1 MKKLRK
7 NKMRKFFTYNNDTL
21 EHKKINLWSVLLFLL
36 LLTSTVS
43 IISYYVGRVQ
53 NIKNLTFYEK
63 ELIIVDLNKRDKFS
77 EEKLIQMLKDLNV
90 EYPHIV
96 LAQSRIETAIYTSRI
111 FKENHNLFG
120 MKQANRRV
128 NTAKGTQYNHAFYET
143 WRESVYDYAFYQSR
157 YMNKANNE
165 EEYFYILGQS
175 YAEAPNYVQTLKS
188 EVVKHKL
195 KDLFK

>member
-7 NKMRKFFTYNNDTL
+7 SKMRKFFTYNNDTL

-63 ELIIVDLNKRDKFS
+63 ELIIVDLNKRDEFS

-90 EYPHIV
+90 KYPHIV
-96 LAQSRIETAIYTSRI
+96 LAQSRIETARYTSRI

-175 YAEAPNYVQTLKS
+175 YAESPNYVQALKS